1 MLSNILTLMDYYK
14 TFQDERFQ
22 NSFLKETDILDLVK
36 DRECFDKEMCLRFAE
51 NYKKHEEKRKK
62 LNEKLK
68 EHNFGEL

>member
-1 MLSNILTLMDYYK
+1 MLSNILTLTDYYK

>member
-22 NSFLKETDILDLVK
+22 SSFLKETDILDLAK
-36 DRECFDKEMCLRFAE
+36 DREHFDKEMCLRFAE
-51 NYKKHEEKRKK
+51 NYKKHEEKQKK
-62 LNEKLK
+62 LNKELK

>member
-22 NSFLKETDILDLVK
+22 SSFLKETDILDLVK

>member
-1 MLSNILTLMDYYK
+1 MLSNILTLTDYYK

-22 NSFLKETDILDLVK
+22 SSFLKETDILDLVK

>member
-1 MLSNILTLMDYYK
+1 MLSNILTLTDYYK

-22 NSFLKETDILDLVK
+22 SSFLKETDILDLVK
-36 DRECFDKEMCLRFAE
+36 DREHFDKEMCLRFAE

>member
-1 MLSNILTLMDYYK
+1 MLSNILTLTDYYK

-22 NSFLKETDILDLVK
+22 NFFLKETDILDLVK

>member
-1 MLSNILTLMDYYK
+1 MLSNILTLTDYYK

-22 NSFLKETDILDLVK
+22 SSFLKETDILDLVK

-51 NYKKHEEKRKK
+51 NYKKYEEKQKK
-62 LNEKLK
+62 LNKELK

>member
-1 MLSNILTLMDYYK
+1 MLSNILTLTDCYK

-22 NSFLKETDILDLVK
+22 SSFLKETDILDLVK

>member
-22 NSFLKETDILDLVK
+22 SSFLKETDILDLVK
-36 DRECFDKEMCLRFAE
+36 DREHFDKEMSLRFAE
-51 NYKKHEEKRKK
+51 NYKKHEEKQKK
-62 LNEKLK
+62 LNKELK

>member
-22 NSFLKETDILDLVK
+22 SSFLKETDILDLVK
-36 DRECFDKEMCLRFAE
+36 DREHFDKEMYLRFAE
-51 NYKKHEEKRKK
+51 NYKKHEEKQKK
-62 LNEKLK
+62 LNKELK

>member
-36 DRECFDKEMCLRFAE
+36 DRECFDKETCLRFAE